1 MAAGTGPAAMEVPM
15 TTPTRS
21 SGPLV
26 SGPLVSGP
34 LVSGPL
40 VSGPLVSGL
49 WLGRKV
55 RRLAGAAAG
64 GLALLALS
72 LLLGRSPHDVLA
84 ALPGA
89 PGEADP
95 DFGIGG

>member
-1 MAAGTGPAAMEVPM
+1 M

-21 SGPLV
+21 
-26 SGPLVSGP
+26 SGP

>member
-15 TTPTRS
+15 TTLTHS

-26 SGPLVSGP
+26 SGVS
-34 LVSGPL
+34 
-40 VSGPLVSGL
+40 
-49 WLGRKV
+49 LGRKA

-72 LLLGRSPHDVLA
+72 LLLRRSPHDVLA
-84 ALPGA
+84 ALPGG
-89 PGEADP
+89 PGRTDLG
-95 DFGIGG
+95 FGFGG